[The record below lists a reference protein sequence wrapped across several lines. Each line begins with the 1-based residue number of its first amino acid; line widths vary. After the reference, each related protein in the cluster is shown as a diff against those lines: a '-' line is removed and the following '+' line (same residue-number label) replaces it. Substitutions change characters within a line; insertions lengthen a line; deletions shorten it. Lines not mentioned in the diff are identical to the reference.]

1 MIRITPIPRRVGAG
15 ERQRGVRIGAVA
27 AVLIAAL
34 LLCTIAFLN
43 RAPLAFDDTRAY
55 WVGGKVAAETVL
67 GKLDHL
73 FAAPA
78 PSGTE
83 RPDGAGGHALDSA
96 VGVRSAFYS
105 LFVYLSER
113 ASPLSFWGTILLQSL
128 AAAYLCWLFFR
139 CALPGVGPPV
149 YLGGITVVGLVSSL
163 AWVASQLMPDLF
175 TGLVI
180 LGSVLLAFYA
190 HSLTR
195 IETALLLLLQAFA
208 ISTHSSHFAIAAAL
222 FAVALVLSQFL
233 ISGWPAKLGLGVR
246 LGLPIGLAVAGT
258 LAASYVGFGKLSL
271 TPQSPPFLLARSLAD
286 GPARWYLE
294 QHCPTRDYVMCRY
307 LDRLPSGE
315 VVYNLLWAPDGIY
328 MSAPPA
334 LRDRLR
340 REELPLVA
348 DAIRD
353 YPLEQLQA
361 SLGDVLEQLGEF
373 GPEQFHLGGTVHADG
388 REYQWVPG
396 SGASARAPAAV
407 TLMQYGAVILAA
419 GLSGFVFLHRADL
432 VPQARAV
439 ILMVLAGFLANAA
452 VCGAL
457 SEPGPRY
464 QARIAW
470 LLPLLGV
477 VFAIGLLRTTKGGR
491 QRHPPATLRDAAE

>member
-1 MIRITPIPRRVGAG
+1 MMWITPMPGRVGAV
-15 ERQRGVRIGAVA
+15 ERHWGVRIGAMA

-34 LLCTIAFLN
+34 LLCAIAFLN

-55 WVGGKVAAETVL
+55 WVGGKVAAETVS
-67 GKLDHL
+67 GKLDRL

-113 ASPLSFWGTILLQSL
+113 ASPLSFWGTILLQGL

-139 CALPGVGPPV
+139 CVLPGAGPPV

-175 TGLVI
+175 TGVVI
-180 LGSVLLAFYA
+180 LGSMLLAFYA

-195 IETALLLLLQAFA
+195 IEMALLLLLQAFA
-208 ISTHSSHFAIAAAL
+208 ISTHTSHFAIAVAL
-222 FAVALVLSQFL
+222 FAVALVLSL
-233 ISGWPAKLGLGVR
+233 SLVSGWRAKLGLGVR
-246 LGLPIGLAVAGT
+246 LGLPLSLAVAGT

-271 TPQSPPFLLARSLAD
+271 APQNPPFLLARSLAD

-294 QHCPTRDYVMCRY
+294 QHCPTKDYVMCHY
-307 LDRLPSGE
+307 VDRLPSEE

-328 MSAPPA
+328 MSASPA

-348 DAIRD
+348 GAIRG
-353 YPLEQLQA
+353 YPLEQLRA
-361 SLGDVLEQLGEF
+361 SIKDVLAQLGDF

-388 REYQWVPG
+388 REYRWVPG
-396 SGASARAPAAV
+396 SSASASAPAAI
-407 TLMQYGAVILAA
+407 TLIQYGAVVLAA
-419 GLSGFVFLHRADL
+419 GLSGFVFLRRADL

-439 ILMVLAGFLANAA
+439 IVMVLAGILANAA

-464 QARIAW
+464 QARVAW

-477 VFAIGLLRTTKGGR
+477 VFVIGLWRTTGRR
-491 QRHPPATLRDAAE
+491 QRHQPAALRDAAE